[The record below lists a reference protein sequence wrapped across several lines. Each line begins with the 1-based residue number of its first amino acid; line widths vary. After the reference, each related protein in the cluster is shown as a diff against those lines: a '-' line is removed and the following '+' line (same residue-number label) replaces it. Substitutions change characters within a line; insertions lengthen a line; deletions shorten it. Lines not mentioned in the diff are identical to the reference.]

1 MASLIR
7 TMKRSM
13 AFKGMNK
20 QQRLMWSSQ
29 HGGQNNPSVKEKLK
43 KTMQSKEGVRNCA
56 KS

>member
-7 TMKRSM
+7 TMKRSL

-43 KTMQSKEGVRNCA
+43 KTMQSKEG
-56 KS
+56 